1 MPPETANK
9 ITPAMQQASTWY
21 ARWLAGDMDEQAK
34 VAWQHWLDANEEH
47 TLAWQKIER
56 IQQYFGKVPGSLA
69 LATLQAPPSAERRR
83 ILKQL
88 VLLLSASGAGYYS
101 YREQP
106 WRGVM
111 ADASTRVGEQR
122 QISLVD
128 GTVVHLN
135 TDSAINIVYSD
146 TARMIEL
153 VRGEILI
160 ETAHEQAR
168 AYRPFSVMTQQ
179 GSVTALGTRFS
190 VREWQQAQRGLPKIG
205 MVKVNVFESMVD
217 VRPANNS
224 TSPVR
229 VNAGESLVFSQSQVF
244 AKTRLKATDKAWVNG
259 LIVVYAMRLQEF
271 ADELSRYHSGVLR
284 CDPAVADLQIS
295 GSFPIADI
303 QAVLNTIEQTLPVRI
318 SRFTRFWTTLTPV

>member
-1 MPPETANK
+1 MSPETANK

-34 VAWQHWLDANEEH
+34 IAWQHWLDADEEH
-47 TLAWQKIER
+47 TLAWQKVER

-88 VLLLSASGAGYYS
+88 VLLLSVSGAGYYS

-106 WRGVM
+106 WRGVL
-111 ADASTRVGEQR
+111 ADVTTRVGERR
-122 QISLVD
+122 QIQLVD

-135 TDSAINIVYSD
+135 TDSAINIAFTD
-146 TARMIEL
+146 TARVIEL

-160 ETAHEQAR
+160 ETAHEASR
-168 AYRPFSVMTQQ
+168 AYRPFSVVTQQ

-190 VREWQQAQRGLPKIG
+190 VREWQQQQQDY
-205 MVKVNVFESMVD
+205 VKVNVYESMVD
-217 VRPANNS
+217 VRTARNPDA
-224 TSPVR
+224 PIR
-229 VNAGESLVFSQSQVF
+229 VNAGEALVFSHSQTF
-244 AKTRLKATDKAWVNG
+244 AKTRLKATDKAWING
-259 LIVVYAMRLQEF
+259 LIVVYAMRLQDF
-271 ADELSRYHSGVLR
+271 ADELSRYQPGVLR

-303 QAVLNTIEQTLPVRI
+303 EAVLNTVEQTLPVRVR
-318 SRFTRFWTTLTPV
+318 RFTRFWTTLTPA

>member
-1 MPPETANK
+1 
-9 ITPAMQQASTWY
+9 
-21 ARWLAGDMDEQAK
+21 
-34 VAWQHWLDANEEH
+34 